1 MFDDIYTV
9 DKFHT
14 QMKKAEMVTNIINKY
29 NLNKETTALVGD
41 TISDIDAACQSGID
55 VLLRRFYI
63 DNIYS
68 YFHIEFWG
76 TNVYFISYY

>member
-41 TISDIDAACQSGID
+41 TISDIDAACQSGI
-55 VLLRRFYI
+55 
-63 DNIYS
+63 YS
-68 YFHIEFWG
+68 IGVSWG
-76 TNVYFISYY
+76 LSRTNHP